1 MSETRWIV
9 CFLAAVGLGVLVR
22 IGLQRMDR
30 IRTARGRLLFAVAG
44 LGIFALVQAL
54 LLAVTLSIT
63 ALQAAFVPALLAVGL
78 ADLLALA
85 VILIGYFTRHKRRLT
100 EAQKIELSEL

>member
-1 MSETRWIV
+1 MSETRWIF

-30 IRTARGRLLFAVAG
+30 IRTAHGRLLFAVAG
-44 LGIFALVQAL
+44 LVVFALIQSL
-54 LLAVTLSIT
+54 LLAVTLAIA
-63 ALQAAFVPALLAVGL
+63 ALQTAFVPALLAVGL

-85 VILIGYFTRHKRRLT
+85 LILIGYFTRHKRRLT